1 VVLDP
6 TMLPAQN
13 DAIYLVPI
21 DQDNPG
27 VLAIPQFTEGKVP
40 QADVNEPTGE
50 FMFTDIK
57 PGRYI
62 VVVVTMGGTQI
73 PARTMDESHNLVVVK
88 VDETFLDKITEIG
101 TMSLP

>member
-1 VVLDP
+1 
-6 TMLPAQN
+6 
-13 DAIYLVPI
+13 VPI

-27 VLAIPQFTEGKVP
+27 VLAIPQFTEGEVP

-57 PGRYI
+57 PGRY
-62 VVVVTMGGTQI
+62 VVVIVTIGGAQI
-73 PARTMDESHNLVVVK
+73 PARAMNESRNLVVVN